1 MKHLLIISCSN
12 KKSETSGLLPAYE
25 RYTGYNFQIMKK
37 IIREQGTLNDIDIL
51 ILSALYG
58 MIEWNH
64 DIPYYDKMMLTDH
77 VSAMQTKVRQ
87 QLQDFFHACTY
98 QYDEFL
104 VNMGKVYR
112 QVLEVYPIQN
122 HCRQVSYS
130 EGGIGQKGSQMKKWI
145 LEKVN

>member
-25 RYTGYNFQIMKK
+25 RYTGYNFQIIKK
-37 IIREQGTLNDIDIL
+37 IIRERGSLNDIDIL

-64 DIPYYDKMMLTDH
+64 PIPYYDEVMTTDC
-77 VSAMQTKVRQ
+77 VDAMKTKVRQ
-87 QLQDFFHACTY
+87 QLRDYFNACVC
-98 QYDEFL
+98 QYDELL
-104 VNMGKVYR
+104 VNMGKVYC

-130 EGGIGQKGSQMKKWI
+130 EGRIGQKGSQMKKWI